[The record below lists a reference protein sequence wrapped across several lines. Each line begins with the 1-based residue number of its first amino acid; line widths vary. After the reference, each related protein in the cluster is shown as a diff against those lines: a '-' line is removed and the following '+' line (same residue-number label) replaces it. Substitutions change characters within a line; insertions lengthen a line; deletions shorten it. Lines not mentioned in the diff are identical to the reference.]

1 MKLKQF
7 LPFFSYFFH
16 PIFISLYGTLF
27 YFFIVPNVAS
37 ENLVYLTLIQVSIL
51 TLFLPLALYFLLVS
65 LGQVS
70 SFTEASIKERR
81 TPIFI
86 QAVLLFALV
95 YLNKFTFTTDLFY
108 FFSGGFIAS
117 VLAFISVLFKYK
129 SSLHMIGI
137 SSLATFIYIMVLK
150 NELPF
155 IHIVAFGFVCM
166 GLVAS
171 SRLYMKS
178 HTVNELIIGSL
189 IGFISQFMLW
199 YSYL

>member
-1 MKLKQF
+1 MEIKQF

-27 YFFIVPNVAS
+27 YFFIVPNVTS
-37 ENLVYLTLIQVSIL
+37 QNIVYLTLIQVSIL
-51 TLFLPLALYFLLVS
+51 TLLLPLALYFLLVS

-70 SFTEASIKERR
+70 SFTEANIKERR

-95 YLNKFTFTTDLFY
+95 YLNKFTFNKDLFY
-108 FFSGGFIAS
+108 FFSGGFIAA

-137 SSLATFIYIMVLK
+137 SSLATFVYIMALQH
-150 NELPF
+150 ELPF
-155 IHIVAFGFVCM
+155 INIVAFGFVCV

-189 IGFISQFMLW
+189 IGFVSQFVLW
-199 YSYL
+199 YSFL